1 MRFLPVLVACAA
13 VACVPPKTPS
23 RPPVPPPVA
32 IYALQEPLPRDALVL
47 GRQLHIEDVVHVA
60 RDKQQVTAAPE
71 ALERVR
77 RSHELLYTAVD
88 EGHAIYGMNRGV
100 GLNKDKVIFEGG
112 AEAGREA
119 SERFNLSVLHA
130 HSAGFGPALPDEVV
144 RAAML
149 IRAHTMLL
157 GRSGVQED
165 VVKMLI
171 AMLNLGIV
179 PVVPSGGSVGEADIT
194 ILPHIGLAMVGE
206 GDVMYEGK
214 HRPAREVLAATGLTP
229 LRLAGKDALAIL
241 SSNAYSAGFGV
252 LVAYDVR
259 RTLRASDLV
268 FALSLEGLDGNLAP
282 FLETTQSL
290 RPFHGQSTAASR
302 IRSFLDGS
310 YLESRDPDR
319 ALQDP
324 LSFRTVSQVHGAA
337 DEALDRLWDLLEVQI
352 NASDDNPAIVPDVA
366 GDHDAV
372 AQSLGY
378 TVGKGKGMVLPT
390 ANFEPIVWV
399 LAYEELGI
407 SLSHVA
413 HSSCQRMIH
422 LGNPELTKLS
432 RFLAPDGSA
441 IALSTIQKTYTSL
454 CTDIRTLSNP
464 VSDDFFSLAGGIED
478 HATNAPLVVK
488 RVAGIE
494 NDLRFILGMELM
506 HGAQAVDLRKRKSP
520 ELALGRGSRM
530 VYAAYRNEVPFLDHD
545 RELTPDIQTSYDF
558 VSKRLPLLVEQLA
571 PLTK

>member
-1 MRFLPVLVACAA
+1 LPIPVLATQDTKAGDV
-13 VACVPPKTPS
+13 
-23 RPPVPPPVA
+23 
-32 IYALQEPLPRDALVL
+32 LVL
-47 GRQLHIEDVVHVA
+47 GRQLRIEDVVNVA
-60 RDKQQVTAAPE
+60 RGKQRVTAAPE

-77 RSHELLYTAVD
+77 RGHELLYAAVD

-100 GLNKDKVIFEGG
+100 GLNKDKVIFEGR
-112 AEAGREA
+112 AEAARDA
-119 SERFNLSVLHA
+119 SERYNLSVLHA
-130 HSAGFGPALPDEVV
+130 HSAGFGPPLSEDVV

-171 AMLNLGIV
+171 AMLNLGV
-179 PVVPSGGSVGEADIT
+179 HPVVPSGGSVGEADIT

-206 GDVMYEGK
+206 GDVVFEGK
-214 HRPAREVLAATGLTP
+214 RRPAREALAAAGLSP
-229 LRLAGKDALAIL
+229 LRLSGKDALAIL

-259 RTLRASDLV
+259 QTLRASDLL
-268 FALSLEGLDGNLAP
+268 FALSLEGLNGNLAP

-290 RPFHGQSTAASR
+290 RPFRGQLTSAKR
-302 IRSFLDGS
+302 VRGFLEGS
-310 YLESRDPDR
+310 YLESKDKDR

-337 DEALDRLWDLLEVQI
+337 VEALDRLWDLLEVQI
-352 NASDDNPAIVPDVA
+352 NASDDNPAIVSDVA
-366 GDHDAV
+366 PDQDAL

-378 TVGKGKGMVLPT
+378 GVGKGSASSVSGMVLPT
-390 ANFEPIVWV
+390 ANFEPVVWV
-399 LAYEELGI
+399 LGFEALGL

-413 HSSCQRMIH
+413 YSSCHRMIDF
-422 LGNPELTKLS
+422 GAPELTKLS

-441 IALSTIQKTYTSL
+441 IALSTIQKTYATL
-454 CTDIRTLSNP
+454 CTEVRSLSNP
-464 VSDDFFSLAGGIED
+464 VSDDFFALAGSIED

-488 RVAGIE
+488 RVANIE

-506 HGAQAVDLRKRKSP
+506 HAAQAVDLRKRKAP
-520 ELALGRGSRM
+520 ELPLGRGTRI
-530 VYAAYRNEVPFLDHD
+530 VYAAYRQEVPFLDRD
-545 RELTPDIQTSYDF
+545 RELTPDIQASYDF
-558 VSKRLPLLVEQLA
+558 VTKRLPQLVDQLMPTTPSME
-571 PLTK
+571 PLTAKPTGRAGG